1 MGVWADGQET
11 QMKSSLLTL
20 LIYLLVLIVLGCD
33 SVGSRGAEDVKV
45 GNRAPA
51 FSLQSLAGETVTSRS
66 YGGHILIVNFWAS
79 WCEPCKKE
87 MPILKQ
93 LADSSEAKVVGI
105 ALDEG
110 GLKAVKPFVEKY
122 SINYTILLGNQDVF
136 TRFQGFGIPYT
147 LVLDPKQQI
156 VSIYR
161 GPVTREA
168 LEQDVQKIQQG
179 I

>member
-1 MGVWADGQET
+1 
-11 QMKSSLLTL
+11 MKAVRLPLLL
-20 LIYLLVLIVLGCD
+20 CFCILIVSGCEGL
-33 SVGSRGAEDVKV
+33 GSRGADEVKV

-51 FSLQSLAGETVTSRS
+51 FSLKSLAGETVTSGS
-66 YGGHILIVNFWAS
+66 YAGNILIINFWAS
-79 WCEPCKKE
+79 WCEPCKTE

-93 LADSSEAKVVGI
+93 VAESSGAKVVGI

-122 SINYTILLGNQDVF
+122 GINYTVLLGNKDVF

-147 LVLDPKQQI
+147 LVLDREQQI

-161 GPVTREA
+161 GPVTREV
-168 LEQDVQKIQQG
+168 LEQDVQKVQQSS
-179 I
+179 

>member
-1 MGVWADGQET
+1 
-11 QMKSSLLTL
+11 MKPWLFAL
-20 LIYLLVLIVLGCD
+20 LICFLALSLSGCD
-33 SVGSRGAEDVKV
+33 NVGTGGMQEVKV
-45 GNRAPA
+45 GGRAPA
-51 FSLQSLAGETVTSRS
+51 FSLKSLTGETVTNRS
-66 YGGHILIVNFWAS
+66 YEGNIVIVNFWAS

-93 LADSSEAKVVGI
+93 LAENSEVKIVGI

-110 GLKAVKPFVEKY
+110 GLKTVKPFVEKY
-122 SINYTILLGNQDVF
+122 GINYGILLGDQEVF

-147 LVLDPKQQI
+147 LILNREQHI

-161 GPVTREA
+161 GPVTREM

-179 I
+179 V

>member
-1 MGVWADGQET
+1 
-11 QMKSSLLTL
+11 MKSSLSTL
-20 LIYLLVLIVLGCD
+20 LIYLLVLILSGCENI
-33 SVGSRGAEDVKV
+33 GSGGAQDVKV
-45 GNRAPA
+45 GNQAPV
-51 FSLQSLAGETVTSRS
+51 FSLKSLAGETVTSHS
-66 YGGHILIVNFWAS
+66 YGGNILIVNFWAS

-93 LADSSEAKVVGI
+93 LADSLEAKVVGI

-122 SINYTILLGNQDVF
+122 GINYTILLGNQDVF
-136 TRFQGFGIPYT
+136 NRFQGFGIPYT

-156 VSIYR
+156 ASIYR

-168 LEQDVQKIQQG
+168 LEQDVKKIQQG